1 MASVLS
7 QFYRNILSVGSAT
20 PQEGTNG
27 NDPLPVWVGGQHY
40 HNGLDEN
47 DTITNI
53 LPLAGNSYIEGG
65 KGADTLTGGLL
76 TEDTIGYLNSQF
88 GVDVTLTA
96 AGGITVN
103 AWSGDAAGDIIAAGF
118 ENLVGSNN
126 SDLSLRGNDSA
137 NKILGMGGDDDIYG
151 RGGNDTLYGGD
162 GQDRIYGEDGNDYL
176 YGENGRDVLRGGYGN
191 DVLDAGPRYS
201 GGPHEGESLLGGQGD
216 DILYSLGNCSLDG
229 GAGIDTVDYS
239 KSPGD
244 ENGATINLKT
254 RFGDH
259 DAAGDIYTNI
269 ENVVGTNFNDD
280 IWGNAQANTMTG
292 RSGRDRYYYQDLA
305 DLNGDII
312 TDLSVAQGDYI
323 DLTGVRGVFHD
334 DVTVTE
340 SNMQQH
346 FVKYS
351 ITEAGQSALV
361 TVFYQGTGAPGIPD
375 VFGV

>member
-1 MASVLS
+1 MALVLS
-7 QFYRNILSVGSAT
+7 QFYRNILNVGSAPT
-20 PQEGTNG
+20 QEGTNG
-27 NDPLPVWVGGQHY
+27 DDPLPVWVGGQHY
-40 HNGLDEN
+40 YNGLDGN
-47 DTITNI
+47 DIITNI

-65 KGADTLTGGLL
+65 KGNDTLTGGLL

-96 AGGITVN
+96 AGGTTVN
-103 AWSGDAAGDIIAAGF
+103 AWSGDAMGDIVALGF
-118 ENLVGSNN
+118 ENLVGSQ
-126 SDLSLRGNDSA
+126 SRDLLNGNDSA
-137 NKILGMGGDDDIYG
+137 NKILGMGGGDRISAG
-151 RGGNDTLYGGD
+151 GGNDILYGGD
-162 GQDRIYGEDGNDYL
+162 GDDAIFGGAGNDYI
-176 YGENGRDVLRGGYGN
+176 YGENGADILHGGDGN
-191 DVLDAGPRYS
+191 DVIDGGPRDR
-201 GGPHEGESLLGGQGD
+201 EFIFGELGN
-216 DILYSLGNCSLDG
+216 DILYSLGNSYFDG
-229 GAGIDTVDYS
+229 GPGIDTVNYS
-239 KSPGD
+239 RSPGD
-244 ENGATINLKT
+244 QNGATINLKT
-254 RFGDH
+254 GFGDH
-259 DAAGDIYTNI
+259 DATGDTYRNI

-334 DVTVTE
+334 DITVTE

-351 ITEAGQSALV
+351 ITEAGQTALV
-361 TVFYQGTGAPGIPD
+361 TVFYQGTSAPAIPD